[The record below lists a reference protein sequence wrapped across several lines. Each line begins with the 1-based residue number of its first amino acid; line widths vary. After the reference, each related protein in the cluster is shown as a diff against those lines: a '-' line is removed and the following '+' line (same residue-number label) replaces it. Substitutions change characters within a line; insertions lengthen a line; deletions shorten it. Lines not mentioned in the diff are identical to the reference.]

1 MKRPCGLQHW
11 SPLWVYTM
19 TTQSGIV
26 GSRLICSS
34 IFEVREKPG
43 SSFFYY
49 IEMIMNTM
57 NLYVIY
63 ATCLSV
69 HIAME
74 FT

>member
-26 GSRLICSS
+26 GSRLICGS